1 MKFLQTSSHL
11 HLFFKYNALMKLS
24 AQEEYGLRCLLHMAS
39 KGDGASL
46 SIPEISRAEGLSIPN
61 VAKLMRLLRIG
72 GFVASV
78 RGQAGGYTLSRP
90 ANAIAVGPVLEL
102 LGGRLYGP
110 SFCERHAGLQ
120 EVCNHNENC
129 LIRSL
134 WRTLQRMMEGV
145 LANMTLSDLLQ
156 SESDMSGWLQHR
168 ATQLVPTSALSPAA
182 PSE

>member
-1 MKFLQTSSHL
+1 
-11 HLFFKYNALMKLS
+11 MKLS

-39 KGDGASL
+39 RGDGASL

-90 ANAIAVGPVLEL
+90 AGEIAIGPVLEL

-129 LIRSL
+129 AIRSL
-134 WRTLQRMMEGV
+134 WRTLQTMMEGV
-145 LANMTLSDLLQ
+145 LGHMTLADLLQ
-156 SESDMSGWLQHR
+156 SESDMATWLQSR
-168 ATQLVPTSALSPAA
+168 AAQLVPATSLGRA
-182 PSE
+182 PQPE